1 MSKKSLILCIVA
13 AVLLLAGIGVALA
26 FLYSGSGAPKK
37 VAPPVRSALLSA
49 VPSDAAAVICF
60 SDLQTGA
67 ELLPAGIVPDPELK
81 PSVVS
86 LHYSGKLVPL
96 MIAEGEEKGSYKFSS
111 PSETLVNSANRHLE
125 GGESIL
131 DKEEFLQA
139 LDQAS
144 GRNMILVSNEYASNL
159 VSSYFGSGY
168 GAYATFA
175 KGLADWMAF
184 SVKECSERMLSLTG
198 AASYG
203 NSASYF
209 MNVLKDQGAGES
221 RITDV
226 LPSTTTFAFS
236 LQISDLATYR
246 EAYQKYLDASQ
257 KLASFDRSSNALQ
270 GQNGISPMDWAQQ
283 LGIREVV
290 LARWKN
296 LEGNEETAL
305 FLRTKAAQKGEP
317 VIEENACA
325 DYPALVFGD
334 LFRLKDES
342 CRVSL
347 GEWFVAGSRA
357 ALEDAVLA
365 YTEGDRYAYATPSL
379 IITYAKSRFNIER
392 VKISGA
398 DARRSSGGAMVAKVE
413 VPTGPFEVKNSGTG
427 KTNLFY
433 QNENLYLCLKEV
445 EGKGL
450 WGVTFSEPICG
461 RVETIDYYNNGKLQF
476 LFAAG
481 SKLYLIDRLGRFV
494 KGFPAEL
501 GKDVLL
507 GPAAYDFTGAG
518 GYTALVLHTDNTI
531 GMYNLH
537 GEAPAQWKGISC
549 ADTILDL
556 SKLVEDKGKRYWAVP
571 TARETVVFDYW
582 GGEPLKEKETK
593 NLVY

>member
-1 MSKKSLILCIVA
+1 MSKKSLIICIVA

-26 FLYSGSGAPKK
+26 VLYSGNDAPK
-37 VAPPVRSALLSA
+37 APAVPARSALMAA
-49 VPSDAAAVICF
+49 VPSDAAAVISF
-60 SDLQTGA
+60 SDLKTGA
-67 ELLPAGIVPDPELK
+67 ELLPAGIVPDPELN

-96 MIAEGEEKGSYKFSS
+96 MIAEGEEKGSFKLGS
-111 PSETLVNSANRHLE
+111 PSETLVNSANRHIE
-125 GGESIL
+125 GGQSIL
-131 DKEEFLQA
+131 DNADFMKV
-139 LDQAS
+139 LDQTS
-144 GRNMILVSNEYASNL
+144 GKNTVFVSNEYASNL

-168 GAYATFA
+168 GAFATFA
-175 KGLADWMAF
+175 KSLADWMGF
-184 SVKECSERMLSLTG
+184 SVKECSERMLSLQGT
-198 AASYG
+198 AAYG

-236 LQISDLATYR
+236 LQISDFPKYR
-246 EAYQKYLDASQ
+246 EAYLKYLDASQ
-257 KLASFDRSSNALQ
+257 KLASFNA
-270 GQNGISPMDWAQQ
+270 GSASYEAKNGVAPMAWAEQ
-283 LGIREVV
+283 LGVREVV
-290 LARWKN
+290 LARWKSIDGKE
-296 LEGNEETAL
+296 LSAL
-305 FLRTKAAQKGEP
+305 FLRTRANQKQDP
-317 VIEENACA
+317 VVEENPFAN
-325 DYPALVFGD
+325 YPSQVFGD

-342 CRVSL
+342 CRVAM
-347 GEWFVAGSRA
+347 GEWLVTGPRE
-357 ALEDAVLA
+357 ALEDAALA
-365 YTEGDRYAYATPSL
+365 YSEGDKYAYATPSV
-379 IITYAKSRFNIER
+379 IITYAKSHFNFER

-398 DARRSSGGAMVAKVE
+398 DARRSAGGAMVAKVE

-433 QNENLYLCLKEV
+433 QNENMYLCLKEV

-476 LFAAG
+476 LFCAG

-494 KGFPAEL
+494 KDFPADL

-507 GPAAYDFTGAG
+507 GPAAYDFTGAK
-518 GYTALVLHTDNTI
+518 GYTVLVLHTDNTI

-537 GEAPAQWKGISC
+537 GQVPAEWKGITC

-556 SKLVEDKGKRYWAVP
+556 PKLVEDKGKRYWAVP
-571 TARETVVFDYW
+571 TARETVVFEFW
-582 GGEPLKEKETK
+582 GGDPLKEKDTK

>member
-1 MSKKSLILCIVA
+1 M
-13 AVLLLAGIGVALA
+13 
-26 FLYSGSGAPKK
+26 
-37 VAPPVRSALLSA
+37 
-49 VPSDAAAVICF
+49 
-60 SDLQTGA
+60 
-67 ELLPAGIVPDPELK
+67 
-81 PSVVS
+81 
-86 LHYSGKLVPL
+86 
-96 MIAEGEEKGSYKFSS
+96 
-111 PSETLVNSANRHLE
+111 
-125 GGESIL
+125 
-131 DKEEFLQA
+131 
-139 LDQAS
+139 
-144 GRNMILVSNEYASNL
+144 
-159 VSSYFGSGY
+159 
-168 GAYATFA
+168 
-175 KGLADWMAF
+175 
-184 SVKECSERMLSLTG
+184 
-198 AASYG
+198 
-203 NSASYF
+203 
-209 MNVLKDQGAGES
+209 
-221 RITDV
+221 
-226 LPSTTTFAFS
+226 
-236 LQISDLATYR
+236 
-246 EAYQKYLDASQ
+246 
-257 KLASFDRSSNALQ
+257 
-270 GQNGISPMDWAQQ
+270 
-283 LGIREVV
+283 V

-296 LEGNEETAL
+296 LDGNEETAL
-305 FLRTKAAQKGEP
+305 FLRTKAGQKREP
-317 VIEENACA
+317 VIAENAYA
-325 DYPALVFGD
+325 HSPALVFGD
-334 LFRLKDES
+334 LFRLPDES
-342 CRVSL
+342 CQVSL

-398 DARRSSGGAMVAKVE
+398 DARRSAGGAMVAKVE

-556 SKLVEDKGKRYWAVP
+556 PKLVEDKGKRYWAVP

>member
-26 FLYSGSGAPKK
+26 FLYSGTDAQKTPSVPA
-37 VAPPVRSALLSA
+37 RSALLAA

-60 SDLQTGA
+60 SDLKTGA
-67 ELLPAGIVPDPELK
+67 ELLPSGIVPDPELN

-96 MIAEGEEKGSYKFSS
+96 MIAEGEEKGSFKLSS

-125 GGESIL
+125 GGDSIL
-131 DKEEFLQA
+131 DNADFLKA
-139 LDQAS
+139 LDQTS
-144 GRNMILVSNEYASNL
+144 GRNTVLVSTEYASNL

-168 GAYATFA
+168 GAYATFL
-175 KGLADWMAF
+175 KSLADWMGF
-184 SVKECSERMLSLTG
+184 SVKECSERMLSLQG
-198 AASYG
+198 SASYG
-203 NSASYF
+203 KSASYF

-236 LQISDLATYR
+236 LQISDFPKYR

-257 KLASFDRSSNALQ
+257 KLASFNSSSASAEAK
-270 GQNGISPMDWAQQ
+270 NGVSPMDWAEREG
-283 LGIREVV
+283 LREVV
-290 LARWKN
+290 VARWKS
-296 LEGNEETAL
+296 LEGTEQTAL
-305 FLRTKAAQKGEP
+305 FLRTKTNQKQEP
-317 VIEENACA
+317 AVEENALGG
-325 DYPALVFGD
+325 YPALVFGD
-334 LFRLKDES
+334 LFRVKDES
-342 CRVSL
+342 SRVAL
-347 GEWFVAGSRA
+347 GEWVAIGGRA

-365 YTEGDRYAYATPSL
+365 YTEGDKYAYGTPSI
-379 IITYAKSRFNIER
+379 IITYAKSHFNFER

-413 VPTGPFEVKNSGTG
+413 VPQGPFEVRNSGTG

-433 QNENLYLCLKEV
+433 QNENMYLCLKEV

-450 WGVTFSEPICG
+450 WGVTFSDPICG
-461 RVETIDYYNNGKLQF
+461 RAQTIDYYNNGKLQF
-476 LFAAG
+476 LFCAG

-501 GKDVLL
+501 GKEVLI
-507 GPAAYDFTGAG
+507 GPDAYDFTGAK
-518 GYTALVLHTDNTI
+518 GYTVLVLHTDNTI

-537 GEAPAQWKGISC
+537 GQVPAGWKGITS

-556 SKLVEDKGKRYWAVP
+556 PKLVEDKGKRYWAVP
-571 TARETVVFDYW
+571 TARGTQVFDFW
-582 GGEPLKEKETK
+582 GGDPLKEKDTK

>member
-26 FLYSGSGAPKK
+26 FLYSGTGATKK
-37 VAPPVRSALLSA
+37 VAPPVRSALLAA

-60 SDLQTGA
+60 SDLKTGA
-67 ELLPAGIVPDPELK
+67 ELLPAGIVPDAELN

-96 MIAEGEEKGSYKFSS
+96 MIAEGEEKGSYRFSS
-111 PSETLVNSANRHLE
+111 PSETLVNSANRHVE
-125 GGESIL
+125 GGQSIL
-131 DKEEFLQA
+131 DNEDFLKA

-144 GRNMILVSNEYASNL
+144 GKNMILVSNEYAQNL

-184 SVKECSERMLSLTG
+184 SVKECSERMLSLQGT
-198 AASYG
+198 AAYG
-203 NSASYF
+203 GSASYF
-209 MNVLKDQGAGES
+209 MNVLKGQGAGES

-246 EAYQKYLDASQ
+246 EAYMKYLDASQ
-257 KLASFDRSSNALQ
+257 RLQAFDSGSETGKARTGAT
-270 GQNGISPMDWAQQ
+270 PMEWAQQ
-283 LGIREVV
+283 LGLREVV
-290 LARWKN
+290 TARWKG
-296 LEGNEETAL
+296 LDGEEMTAL
-305 FLRTKAAQKGEP
+305 FLRTKVNRKEAPE
-317 VIEENACA
+317 VEENEFGG
-325 DYPALVFGD
+325 YPALVFGD

-342 CRVSL
+342 CKVGL
-347 GEWFVAGSRA
+347 GEWIAVGSREALADA
-357 ALEDAVLA
+357 ALA
-365 YTEGDRYAYATPSL
+365 YTEGDKYVYGTPSV
-379 IITYAKSRFNIER
+379 IVTYAKSRFNFER

-433 QNENLYLCLKEV
+433 QNENMYLCLKEV

-461 RVETIDYYNNGKLQF
+461 RVETIDYYQNGKLQF

-507 GPAAYDFTGAG
+507 GPASYDFTGAG

-537 GEAPAQWKGISC
+537 GEVPSQWKGITC

-556 SKLVEDKGKRYWAVP
+556 PKLVEDKGKRYWAVP
-571 TARETVVFDYW
+571 TARETVVFDFW
-582 GGEPLKEKETK
+582 GGEPLKEKDTK